1 MPASYAGPPRRCL
14 TDLAIPGIPRACSGR
29 EQSAFGC
36 SVGHKPQAPARG
48 PAAPALA
55 LGACVS
61 PDIHSPGA
69 LLERLLGLVQPA
81 GAQLTTAV
89 GLPELSRLHVEAR
102 QPAIAV
108 DPGVDADR
116 VAPVARQPTALLGVP
131 ADHHFPRTVRAH
143 P

>member
-55 LGACVS
+55 LGACVAPRSRIGGHKPGAPATGRAAPALALGACVS

-69 LLERLLGLVQPA
+69 LLERL
-81 GAQLTTAV
+81 
-89 GLPELSRLHVEAR
+89 
-102 QPAIAV
+102 
-108 DPGVDADR
+108 
-116 VAPVARQPTALLGVP
+116 
-131 ADHHFPRTVRAH
+131 
-143 P
+143 